1 MSSLVSMMSA
11 LGGVARMSATV
22 MKTVSQIGSGVQN
35 IGQFFADAFN
45 KAGKAIHDVYKK
57 LAGWYDEYI
66 KPKFDWLSDK
76 ASSII
81 NLFLKMGDKISTV
94 WNDIINKISDIYNN
108 RIRPLFDFNLFS
120 TLEGYFENFKA
131 LFDFDLFATMRGYFD
146 NFKNDVES
154 GIEKLESR
162 IKDSIIYKVG
172 SGVANFAGDARDAVS
187 DVASDAVGATK
198 QQLGINVN
206 VTGLAGD
213 LADAISKTIEKEVER
228 KVSFRGR

>member
-1 MSSLVSMMSA
+1 MSSLVSMMGA
-11 LGGVARMSATV
+11 LGGVARMSATI

-35 IGQFFADAFN
+35 VGQFFADAFN

-81 NLFLKMGDKISTV
+81 NLFVRMGDKISTV
-94 WNDIINKISDIYNN
+94 WNDIINKISDVYNN
-108 RIRPLFDFNLFS
+108 RIRPLFDFNLFD

-131 LFDFDLFATMRGYFD
+131 LFDFDLFAAMRGYFND
-146 NFKNDVES
+146 FKNDVES
-154 GIEKLESR
+154 GIEKLEDKITNST
-162 IKDSIIYKVG
+162 IYRVG
-172 SGVANFAGDARDAVS
+172 SRVADFAGDARDTVGGA
-187 DVASDAVGATK
+187 ASDAIGATK